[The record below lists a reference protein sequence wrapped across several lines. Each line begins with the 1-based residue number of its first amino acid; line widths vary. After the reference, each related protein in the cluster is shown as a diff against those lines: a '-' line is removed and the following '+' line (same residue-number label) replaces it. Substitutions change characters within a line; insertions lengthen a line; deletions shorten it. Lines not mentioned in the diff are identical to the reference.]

1 VPVLARAHIF
11 PLSPNC
17 RRLASLSQLDNWGD
31 CVDTSRKRKIKTKF
45 TIAQATR
52 IVAIAALSTTFLIS
66 LLVAANRAPDQ
77 ESSPAQIATTTPAT
91 TADKNFY
98 SAADLNLSS
107 YPNGALIRS
116 APMENAPDNASAF
129 RVLYRSTGL
138 HGEPIAVSGV
148 VIVPAGTPPPGGR
161 PIVAWAHPTTGIVA
175 QCAPSLARVFFR
187 SIQGLHEL
195 LAQGFVIAATDYPGL
210 GTAGPHPYLVGIS
223 EARAVLDSVRV
234 ARQIPGSG
242 NGKVFAVWGHSQG
255 GQAALFTGI
264 LAHEYAPELELVG
277 VAAAAPATDLA
288 TLLSADLD
296 TNGGR
301 NITAMTLWSWSRIYN
316 APIDN
321 VVTPEAIPVIDR
333 LANDCIERFFDV
345 FTRRAPSRALTRSFL
360 KVKNVSDIEPWH
372 TLLVENSPGPLP
384 SNIPVFLAQGTKDQL
399 VLPAVTQ
406 SYYTK
411 LCQSGSPVQFD
422 SLPNVGHLF
431 AARDSAKPTIAW
443 LSVRFRHEPAPT
455 TCPK

>member
-1 VPVLARAHIF
+1 VIA
-11 PLSPNC
+11 
-17 RRLASLSQLDNWGD
+17 
-31 CVDTSRKRKIKTKF
+31 SRKRKNKIKIK
-45 TIAQATR
+45 IAQATR
-52 IVAIAALSTTFLIS
+52 VVTAGALAATLLIS
-66 LLVAANRAPDQ
+66 ILFAATHK
-77 ESSPAQIATTTPAT
+77 PAQDPSPDAKHAATTAASP
-91 TADKNFY
+91 ADKNFY
-98 SAADLNLSS
+98 SAADLNLAS

-116 APMENAPDNASAF
+116 AQMENAPDNASAF
-129 RVLYRSTGL
+129 RVLYRSEGL

-148 VIVPAGTPPPGGR
+148 VIVPAGAPPPGGR

-234 ARQIPGSG
+234 ARKIPGAG
-242 NGKVFAVWGHSQG
+242 DGKIFAVWGHSQG

-264 LAHEYAPELELVG
+264 FARDYAPELELVG

-301 NITAMTLWSWSRIYN
+301 NITAMTLWSWSRVYN

-321 VVTPEAIPVIDR
+321 VVTPEAIPTIDR
-333 LANDCIERFFDV
+333 LANECIERFFDV
-345 FTRRAPSRALTRSFL
+345 FQRRAPSRALTRSFL

-372 TLLVENSPGPLP
+372 ALLVQNSPGPLP
-384 SNIPVFLAQGTKDQL
+384 ASIPVFLAQGTKDQL

-406 SYYTK
+406 AYYAK
-411 LCQSGSPVQFD
+411 LCQSGTPVQFD

-431 AARDSAKPTIAW
+431 AARDSANSAITWLTARFHHQPPT
-443 LSVRFRHEPAPT
+443 SSCPAT
-455 TCPK
+455 TP

>member
-1 VPVLARAHIF
+1 M
-11 PLSPNC
+11 N
-17 RRLASLSQLDNWGD
+17 
-31 CVDTSRKRKIKTKF
+31 TSRKIKTKI

-52 IVAIAALSTTFLIS
+52 IVSIGTLATTLFIS
-66 LLVAANRAPDQ
+66 LFFAATHAAEQDSAP
-77 ESSPAQIATTTPAT
+77 ATSTPAT
-91 TADKNFY
+91 TAHSNFY
-98 SAADLNLSS
+98 SVSGVNLAS

-116 APMENAPDNASAF
+116 APMENAPDNATAF
-129 RVLYRSTGL
+129 RVLYRSEGL
-138 HGEPIAVSGV
+138 RGEPITVSGV
-148 VIVPAGTPPPGGR
+148 VIVPAGAPPPGGR

-234 ARQIPGSG
+234 ARKIPGAG
-242 NGKVFAVWGHSQG
+242 DGKIFAVWGHSQG

-264 LAHEYAPELELVG
+264 LAHDYAPELELVG

-301 NITAMTLWSWSRIYN
+301 NITAMTLWSWSRVYN

-321 VVTPEAIPVIDR
+321 VVTPEAIPTIDR
-333 LANDCIERFFDV
+333 LANECIERFFDV
-345 FTRRAPSRALTRSFL
+345 FQRRGPSRALTRSFL

-372 TLLVENSPGPLP
+372 ALLVQNSPGPLP
-384 SNIPVFLAQGTKDQL
+384 ASIPVFLAQGTKDQL

-406 SYYTK
+406 AYYAK
-411 LCQSGSPVQFD
+411 LCQSGTPVQFD

-431 AARDSAKPTIAW
+431 AARDSANSAITWLTARFHHQPPT
-443 LSVRFRHEPAPT
+443 SSCPAT
-455 TCPK
+455 TP